1 MKKIVYL
8 ILAVFVLTAC
18 EEEMSLNTEDEM
30 TKGGKTLEG
39 LLTSHSTK
47 EWTLMG
53 DFWLGSVQSRQNIS
67 FHQYG
72 NAIIWGDKYHDS
84 IVDGGDITIAD
95 MVVTYNSDPYYS
107 YDFSEDEIDPST
119 GYPKDYNPTFG
130 ATAKWKM
137 VGNSSIGVSAID
149 EDIYI
154 PKEFICTNTLATRPT
169 IDNSQD
175 FTLTWETD
183 ANNPNG
189 KVGIIVEYDAFK
201 SNYLDSTLSDVYFN
215 WSIITDDDG
224 SYTIPSTVLDDFPDN
239 SYLTIQAGR
248 GKRDVVTK
256 SEGVYRFITMT
267 YISYGFKVE

>member
-1 MKKIVYL
+1 MKKLTCL
-8 ILAVFVLTAC
+8 ILAVFLMTAC
-18 EEEMSLNTEDEM
+18 EEEMSLNTQDEM
-30 TKGGKTLEG
+30 TKGAKTIDG
-39 LLTSHSTK
+39 LLNSNGQK

-53 DFWLGSVQSRQNIS
+53 TFMLGSIRAHPNRDPDR
-67 FHQYG
+67 YG
-72 NAIIWGDKYHDS
+72 YAVVWGDKYHDS
-84 IVDGGDITIAD
+84 EVDGGDITIAGL
-95 MVVTYNSDPYYS
+95 VVTYNSDPYYS
-107 YDFSEDEIDPST
+107 YSFSDSEVDAN
-119 GYPKDYNPTFG
+119 GYFKKYNPTFG

-183 ANNPNG
+183 ASNPNG

-239 SYLTIQAGR
+239 SYLTIEAGR
-248 GKRDVVTK
+248 AKRDVVTK
-256 SEGVYRFITMT
+256 TEGVYRFVTMT
-267 YISYGFKVE
+267 YISYDFEVE